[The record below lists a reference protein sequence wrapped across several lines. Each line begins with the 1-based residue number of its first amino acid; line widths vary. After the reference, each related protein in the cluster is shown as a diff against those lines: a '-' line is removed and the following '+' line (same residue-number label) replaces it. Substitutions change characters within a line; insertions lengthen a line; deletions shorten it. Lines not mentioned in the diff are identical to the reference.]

1 MSPTWIKMTSPSL
14 LNLAELV
21 LGVELVADDAG
32 GGEDVPR
39 PRQLLLLPQLMEMG
53 MGRRTHLRPLLLL
66 ADEGGEEVA
75 DGVVE
80 EEGAEAGLLLPWRLP
95 SLGLIQNPKAMAR
108 KETLN
113 LRLKI
118 GQKIQLSRLQKR
130 MRWKWSHQSRKH
142 NPQKMLK

>member
-1 MSPTWIKMTSPSL
+1 M
-14 LNLAELV
+14 
-21 LGVELVADDAG
+21 
-32 GGEDVPR
+32 
-39 PRQLLLLPQLMEMG
+39 
-53 MGRRTHLRPLLLL
+53 HPLLLL
-66 ADEGGEEVA
+66 VDEGGEEVA

-130 MRWKWSHQSRKH
+130 TRWKWSHQ
-142 NPQKMLK
+142 